1 MEKKRVQ
8 MVNWYFGL
16 RNFYGSAGFAVPFVD
31 AGNGVSVLMGNT
43 IGHPK
48 FGLDQAPYVMTSKV
62 LRVNFVGREV
72 ETLNTIYELVGPP
85 REDWVKW
92 LDDNDHLIEGVNLTE
107 EMITDFPED
116 FE

>member
-16 RNFYGSAGFAVPFVD
+16 RTFYGSTGFAVPFVD

-48 FGLDQAPYVMTSKV
+48 LGLDCAQSTS
-62 LRVNFVGREV
+62 
-72 ETLNTIYELVGPP
+72 
-85 REDWVKW
+85 
-92 LDDNDHLIEGVNLTE
+92 
-107 EMITDFPED
+107 
-116 FE
+116 